1 MGKLTFAGIGLG
13 GRGISLESIEAIRES
28 DIVYLEYYTSPHEPA
43 LLQELTKATGKE
55 LVIVDRAFVED
66 GRMILE
72 EASKKKVALAIQG
85 DPMIATT
92 HAELR
97 VRALR
102 QKVDTRVIHAATVVS
117 AAASESGLHYY
128 KFGRMVTY
136 TGADTN
142 FHRQVYQTIH
152 QNLRYGLHT
161 LLLLE
166 FDVERGKGVDPTVA
180 IEGLMAAELNFKRG
194 VIDEST
200 LFIVLSRIGA
210 GDFRIQAGPL
220 GRFAGVDFGHPPHC
234 VIVPGEMHFTES
246 EAVSVVCGIP
256 EKEVKDNAASVR
268 RTAQVLVPKYVEK
281 TRRALAKARESLG
294 ETYENLL
301 ENAQLYMKDAET
313 HLSNE
318 EDELA
323 MLSVGY
329 AEGLLDS
336 LTFTDRLKIE
346 W

>member
-1 MGKLTFAGIGLG
+1 MGKLTFAGLGLG
-13 GRGISLESIEAIRES
+13 GKGISLESVEAIREA

-66 GRMILE
+66 GRRILE
-72 EASKKKVALAIQG
+72 EAAKKAIVLAVQG

-97 VRALR
+97 VRAMK
-102 QKVDTRVIHAATVVS
+102 QEIQTRVIHGATVVS
-117 AAASESGLHYY
+117 AVASESGLHYY
-128 KFGRMVTY
+128 KFGKIVTY
-136 TGADTN
+136 TGQDEN
-142 FHRQVYQTIH
+142 LHRQVYQTIH

-166 FDVERGKGVDPTVA
+166 FDVERGRGVEPTTA
-180 IEGLMAAELNFKRG
+180 MEGLAAAELNFKRA
-194 VIDEST
+194 VVDEST
-200 LFIVLSRIGA
+200 FIIVLSRIGA
-210 GDFRIQAGPL
+210 ADFRIQAGPIGKL
-220 GRFAGVDFGHPPHC
+220 SGTDFGRPPHC
-234 VIVPGEMHFTES
+234 IIVPGEMHFTEVES
-246 EAVSVVCGIP
+246 VSVVCGIP
-256 EKEVKDNAASVR
+256 ENAVKDNTAKVK

-294 ETYENLL
+294 KSYGNLL
-301 ENAQLYMKDAET
+301 ENAELYMKDAEN

-336 LTFTDRLKIE
+336 LTYTDRLKIE